1 MSQNTTHFNLAP
13 FVWTMPREKAAVLVA
28 ADEMN
33 DEQIAAEVGI
43 ARRTLTM
50 WKTHPVFAARV
61 AAHVAAFRE
70 AVLSHGIADRVKR
83 VARLNADWEAL
94 QTILR
99 ERAIYYDGEA
109 KDALS
114 EGKITSANS
123 PALHPGMTTGRLVH
137 RIVGVGKGDD
147 FRLVDVFETDTGTL
161 GELRALEM
169 QAAKETGQW
178 VEKSQ
183 HAYDPSQPLVVKRI
197 SGVSMDDL

>member
-1 MSQNTTHFNLAP
+1 MLSAQD
-13 FVWTMPREKAAVLVA
+13 EKT
-28 ADEMN
+28 DEM
-33 DEQIAAEVGI
+33 IAAEVKVNRATL
-43 ARRTLTM
+43 AR
-50 WKTHPVFAARV
+50 WKTHPAFAARV
-61 AAHVAAFRE
+61 ASHVAAFRE

-99 ERAIYYDGEA
+99 ERAVYYDGEA

-114 EGKITSANS
+114 EGKITRENS

-178 VEKSQ
+178 VEKAQVDIRDASIGESLERKL
-183 HAYDPSQPLVVKRI
+183 AGLALAA
-197 SGVSMDDL
+197 GTGTVSSEPDAG